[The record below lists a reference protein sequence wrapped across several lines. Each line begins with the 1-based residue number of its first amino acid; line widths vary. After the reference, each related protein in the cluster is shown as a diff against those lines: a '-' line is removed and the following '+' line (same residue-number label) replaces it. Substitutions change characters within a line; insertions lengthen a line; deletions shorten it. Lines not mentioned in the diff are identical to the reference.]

1 MFCHILEH
9 QRILFIK
16 MIVQIS
22 NGTVFFG
29 ANDVFENID
38 FTVNEGE
45 RIALVGRNGSGKTTL
60 LKVLTGECELSSGQ
74 LIKANKTSMSYLKQN
89 ALALSDQTIRE
100 VFDEVFSDLKQLE
113 KQIDDLSKQL
123 ENNHDDKLIEKFTDL
138 QEEYKYLGGYTYQA
152 ETLSVLS
159 GFGFKEADL
168 DRKVSSFSGGEKTK
182 IAFASLLLAKPDLLL
197 LDEPTNHLDLS
208 TIEWL
213 ENYLAKYK
221 KALVIVSHD
230 RTFIDKCVNVVYELE
245 YGSISRYAGN
255 YSSFVEQKKN
265 NLIKQEAA
273 YKRQQKDIKRL
284 EELIEK
290 FRYKKNKAA
299 FAQSKIKYLERMERI
314 EDPKKADTKSF
325 KAKFVCGVRGG
336 KNVLSLDHYK
346 IGYDKPLAEI
356 TLEIHK
362 GDRICVMGD
371 NGTGKS
377 TLLKTIIDEVE
388 SLGGYKMFGHQIEV
402 GYFDQ
407 NLANFHSGN
416 TVLEEL
422 WNDYPDL
429 DMYKVRSVLGTF
441 LFTSDEVFKE
451 VNVLSGGEK
460 VRLSLAKLML
470 KKANFLILDE
480 PTNHLDIISKEA
492 LENALNEYDGT
503 ILFVSHDRYFIKK
516 IATSCLVINKDNVEY
531 YPDGY
536 KDYIDVKVKEE
547 IIKEKQEKEDKPLKE
562 LKKKPKYNITKLENE
577 ISLMEDILEDKRA
590 LRYEPEYY
598 QDMNKMKELD
608 EEIDD
613 IHNQIHALEEKW
625 EEAMQE
631 QESKNM

>member
-1 MFCHILEH
+1 
-9 QRILFIK
+9 

-38 FTVNEGE
+38 FTVNENE

-60 LKVLTGECELSSGQ
+60 LKVLTGEVELSSGQ
-74 LIKANKTSMSYLKQN
+74 FIKANKTVVSYLEQN
-89 ALALSDQTIRE
+89 ALINAKETIRE
-100 VFDEVFSDLKQLE
+100 FFDSVFKNIKDIERQMEEVSRQLE
-113 KQIDDLSKQL
+113 TD
-123 ENNHDDKLIEKFTDL
+123 HDEKLIEKYSL
-138 QEEYKYLGGYTYQA
+138 LEEEYKYMGGYTYHG
-152 ETLSVLS
+152 EMLSVLN
-159 GFGFKEADL
+159 GFGFREEDL
-168 DRKVSSFSGGEKTK
+168 NRPIASFSGGEKTK
-182 IAFASLLLAKPDLLL
+182 IAFAGLLLSKPDLLL

-221 KALVIVSHD
+221 KAMVIVSHD
-230 RTFIDKCVNVVYELE
+230 RTFLDRTVNVVYELE
-245 YGSISRYAGN
+245 YGGIKRYAGN

-265 NLIKQEAA
+265 DLIRQEAA

-299 FAQSKIKYLERMERI
+299 FAQSKIKYLERMEKI
-314 EDPKKADTKSF
+314 EDPKKADTKAF

-336 KNVLSLDHYK
+336 KNVLSLDHFK
-346 IGYDKPLAEI
+346 VGYDKPLAEV

-377 TLLKTIIDEVE
+377 TLLKSVIGEIKPLD
-388 SLGGYKMFGHQIEV
+388 GYMMFGHQIEA

-422 WNDYPDL
+422 WNEYPDL
-429 DMYKVRSVLGTF
+429 DMYKIRSVLGAF
-441 LFTSDEVFKE
+441 LFSADEVFKE
-451 VNVLSGGEK
+451 VSVLSGGEK
-460 VRLSLAKLML
+460 VRLSLAKLMM

-492 LENALNEYDGT
+492 LENALSEYDGT

-516 IATSCLVINKDNVEY
+516 IATSCLVINKDKVTY

-536 KDYIDVKVKEE
+536 KDYIDVRIKEEKKEEVKEN
-547 IIKEKQEKEDKPLKE
+547 KPLKE
-562 LKKKPKYNITKLENE
+562 IKQKPKYNISRLENE

-625 EEAMQE
+625 EEAMRFE
-631 QESKNM
+631 EEKNR

>member
-1 MFCHILEH
+1 
-9 QRILFIK
+9 

-22 NGTVFFG
+22 DGTVFFG
-29 ANDVFENID
+29 ANDVFEHID
-38 FTVNEGE
+38 FTVNENE

-74 LIKANKTSMSYLKQN
+74 LIKANKTVISYLKQN
-89 ALALSDQTIRE
+89 ALNNCTDTVRE
-100 VFDEVFSDLKQLE
+100 VFDDVFRDIKDLEKQLE
-113 KQIDDLSKQL
+113 EVQKQL
-123 ENNHDDKLIEKFTDL
+123 ESDHDEKLIEKYSRL
-138 QEEYKYLGGYTYQA
+138 EEEYKYLGGYSYQS
-152 ETLSVLS
+152 EMMSVLN
-159 GFGFKEADL
+159 GFGFTMEDL
-168 DRKVSSFSGGEKTK
+168 DRNVSSFSGGEKTK
-182 IAFASLLLAKPDLLL
+182 IAFASLLLSKPDLLL

-213 ENYLAKYK
+213 ENYLSKYK
-221 KALVIVSHD
+221 KAMVIVSHD
-230 RTFIDKCVNVVYELE
+230 RTFIDHTVNVVYELE
-245 YGSISRYAGN
+245 YGGIRRYAGN

-265 NLIKQEAA
+265 DLIRQEAA
-273 YKRQQKDIKRL
+273 YRRQQKDIKRL

-299 FAQSKIKYLERMERI
+299 FAQSKIKYLERMEKI
-314 EDPKKADTKSF
+314 DDPKKADTKSF
-325 KAKFVCGVRGG
+325 KAHFVCGVRGG
-336 KNVLSLDHYK
+336 KNVLSLDHFQV
-346 IGYDKPLAEI
+346 GYDVPLAEV

-377 TLLKTIIDEVE
+377 TLLKTIIGQLEP
-388 SLGGYKMFGHQIEV
+388 LGGYMMLGHQIEI

-407 NLANFHSGN
+407 NLADFKSGN

-422 WNDYPDL
+422 WNEYPDL
-429 DMYKVRSVLGTF
+429 DMYKVRSVLGAF
-441 LFTSDEVFKE
+441 LFTADEVFKE

-516 IATSCLVINKDNVEY
+516 IATSCLVIDKDKVTY

-547 IIKEKQEKEDKPLKE
+547 LQKDKEPKEEKTPLKQ
-562 LKKKPKYNITKLENE
+562 LKQRPKYNIGRLENE

-598 QDMNKMKELD
+598 QDMNKMRELD
-608 EEIDD
+608 EEIDE

-625 EEAMQE
+625 EEAMKYE
-631 QESKNM
+631 EEKNR

>member
-1 MFCHILEH
+1 
-9 QRILFIK
+9 

-22 NGTVFFG
+22 NGTVYFG
-29 ANDVFENID
+29 ANDVFDNID
-38 FTVNEGE
+38 FTVNENE

-74 LIKANKTSMSYLKQN
+74 LIKANKTSISYLKQN
-89 ALALSDQTIRE
+89 ALALSEDTIGE
-100 VFDEVFSDLKQLE
+100 VFDQVFAKLKDLE
-113 KQIDDLSKQL
+113 KQMEELSDAMK
-123 ENNHDDKLIEKFTDL
+123 EDPDEKLINKYSAL
-138 QEEYKYLGGYTYQA
+138 QEEYKYLGGYTYQS
-152 ETLSVLS
+152 EMLSVLA
-159 GFGFKEADL
+159 GFGFKESDL
-168 DRKVSSFSGGEKTK
+168 ERKVSSFSGGEKTK

-221 KALVIVSHD
+221 KAMVIVSHD
-230 RTFIDKCVNVVYELE
+230 RMFLDKTVNVVYELE
-245 YGSISRYAGN
+245 YGSIRRYAGN

-265 NLIKQEAA
+265 DLIRQESA
-273 YKRQQKDIKRL
+273 YRRQQKDIKRL

-314 EDPKKADTKSF
+314 EDPKKADTKAF

-336 KNVLSLDHYK
+336 KNVLSLDHFEV
-346 IGYDKPLAEI
+346 GYDKPLANVS
-356 TLEIHK
+356 LEIK
-362 GDRICVMGD
+362 RGDRICVMGD

-377 TLLKTIIDEVE
+377 TLLKSIIGETKP
-388 SLGGYKMFGHQIEV
+388 LGGYMMLGHQIQI

-407 NLANFHSGN
+407 NLANFHNGN

-422 WNDYPDL
+422 WNEHPDL
-429 DMYKVRSVLGTF
+429 DMFKIRSVLGAF
-441 LFTSDEVFKE
+441 LFTADEVFKE
-451 VNVLSGGEK
+451 VDVLSGGEK
-460 VRLSLAKLML
+460 VRLSLAKLMM

-503 ILFVSHDRYFIKK
+503 ILFVSHDRYFIRK
-516 IATSCLVINKDNVEY
+516 IATSCLVIDTDKVTY

-536 KDYIDVKVKEE
+536 KDYIDAKTKEAPEKVKEE
-547 IIKEKQEKEDKPLKE
+547 KNEVPLKE
-562 LKKKPKYNITKLENE
+562 LKQKPKYNIKRLENE

-598 QDMNKMKELD
+598 QDMKKMAELD
-608 EEIDD
+608 DEIDE
-613 IHNQIHALEEKW
+613 IHNKIHALEEKW
-625 EEAMQE
+625 EEAMLFE
-631 QESKNM
+631 EEKNK

>member
-1 MFCHILEH
+1 
-9 QRILFIK
+9 

-22 NGTVFFG
+22 NGTVYFG

-38 FTVNEGE
+38 FTVNENE

-60 LKVLTGECELSSGQ
+60 LKVLTGEVELSSGQ
-74 LIKANKTSMSYLKQN
+74 YIKANKTVVSYLEQN
-89 ALALSDQTIRE
+89 ALISSELSIRE
-100 VFDEVFSDLKQLE
+100 YFDTVFKDIKDVEKKMEEVSRQLE
-113 KQIDDLSKQL
+113 SDH
-123 ENNHDDKLIEKFTDL
+123 NDKLIEKYSAL
-138 QEEYKYLGGYTYQA
+138 EEEYKYIGGYTYNG
-152 ETLSVLS
+152 EMLSVLN
-159 GFGFKEADL
+159 GFGFREEDL
-168 DRKVSSFSGGEKTK
+168 DRPIISFSGGEKTK
-182 IAFASLLLAKPDLLL
+182 IAFAGLLLAKPDLLL

-221 KALVIVSHD
+221 KAMVIVSHD
-230 RTFIDKCVNVVYELE
+230 RTFLDKTVNVVYELE
-245 YGSISRYAGN
+245 YGTIKRYAGN

-265 NLIKQEAA
+265 DLIRQEAA

-299 FAQSKIKYLERMERI
+299 FAQSKIKYLERMEKI
-314 EDPKKADTKSF
+314 EDPKKADTKAF

-336 KNVLSLDHYK
+336 RNVLSLDHFRV
-346 IGYDKPLAEI
+346 GYDKPLAEV

-377 TLLKTIIDEVE
+377 TLLKSIIGEVE
-388 SLGGYKMFGHQIEV
+388 PLGGYMMFGHQIEV

-422 WNDYPDL
+422 WNEYPDL
-429 DMYKVRSVLGTF
+429 DMYKIRSVLGAF
-441 LFTSDEVFKE
+441 LFSADEVFKE

-460 VRLSLAKLML
+460 VRLSLAKLMM

-516 IATSCLVINKDNVEY
+516 IATSCLVIDEDKVTY

-547 IIKEKQEKEDKPLKE
+547 SKEEVKENKPLKQI
-562 LKKKPKYNITKLENE
+562 KQKPKYNISRLENE

-625 EEAMQE
+625 EEAMRFE
-631 QESKNM
+631 EEKNK

>member
-1 MFCHILEH
+1 MLI
-9 QRILFIK
+9 Q
-16 MIVQIS
+16 VS
-22 NGTVFFG
+22 SGTVFYG

-38 FTVNEGE
+38 FTINENE
-45 RIALVGRNGSGKTTL
+45 RVALVGRNGSGKTTL
-60 LKVLTGECELSSGQ
+60 LKVLTGQQDLSSGQ
-74 LIKANKTSMSYLKQN
+74 VFKNNKITISYLEQN
-89 ALALSDQTIRE
+89 ALINSNKTIRQEFEE
-100 VFDEVFSDLKQLE
+100 VFKDLLE
-113 KQIDDLSKQL
+113 KEKRIEELSKQL
-123 ENNHDDKLIEKFTDL
+123 ETNHDTKLIEQFSKL
-138 QEEYKYLGGYTYQA
+138 QDEFKLEGGYTY
-152 ETLSVLS
+152 ESEMYTVLA
-159 GFGFKEADL
+159 GFGFKKEDI
-168 DRKVSSFSGGEKTK
+168 DRNVSSFSGGEKTK
-182 IAFASLLLAKPDLLL
+182 IAFAKLLLAKPDLLL

-221 KALVIVSHD
+221 KAMIIVSHD
-230 RTFIDKCVNVVYELE
+230 RTFLDKTVNVVFELE
-245 YGSISRYAGN
+245 YGNIKRYAGN

-265 NLIKQEAA
+265 DFIHQEAA

-299 FAQSKIKYLERMERI
+299 FAQSKIKYLERMEKI
-314 EDPKKADTKSF
+314 EDPKKADNKTF
-325 KAKFVCGVRGG
+325 KAKFICGVRGG
-336 KNVLSLDHYK
+336 RSVLSLDHFK
-346 IGYDKPLAEI
+346 VGYDSPLAEV
-356 TLEIHK
+356 TLNIER
-362 GDRICVMGD
+362 GNRICVMGD

-377 TLLKTIIDEVE
+377 TLLKTIIGQIEPLD
-388 SLGGYKMFGHQIEV
+388 GYMNLGHQIEI

-407 NLANFHSGN
+407 TLANFHSGN
-416 TVLEEL
+416 TILEEL

-429 DMYKVRSVLGTF
+429 DMYKIRSTLGAF
-441 LFTSDEVFKE
+441 LFTADEVFKE
-451 VNVLSGGEK
+451 VSVLSGGEK

-480 PTNHLDIISKEA
+480 PTNHLDILSKEA

-516 IATSCLVINKDNVEY
+516 IATSCLVIEENNVSY

-536 KDYIDVKVKEE
+536 KDYIDVKKIEEYKKEDT
-547 IIKEKQEKEDKPLKE
+547 KQEVPLKQI
-562 LKKKPKYNITKLENE
+562 KKKPKYNIDKLERQ

-590 LRYEPEYY
+590 LRFEPEYY

-613 IHNQIHALEEKW
+613 VHNQIHALEEQW
-625 EEAMQE
+625 EQAMLE
-631 QESKNM
+631 QDKLDNKED

>member
-1 MFCHILEH
+1 
-9 QRILFIK
+9 

-22 NGTVFFG
+22 NGTVYFG

-38 FTVNEGE
+38 FTVNENE

-60 LKVLTGECELSSGQ
+60 LKVLTGEVELSSGQ
-74 LIKANKTSMSYLKQN
+74 YIKANKTVVSYLEQN
-89 ALALSDQTIRE
+89 ALISSELSIRE
-100 VFDEVFSDLKQLE
+100 YFDTVFKDIKDVEKKMEEVSRQLE
-113 KQIDDLSKQL
+113 SDH
-123 ENNHDDKLIEKFTDL
+123 NDKLIEKYSAL
-138 QEEYKYLGGYTYQA
+138 EEEYKYIGGYTYNG
-152 ETLSVLS
+152 EMLSVLN
-159 GFGFKEADL
+159 GFGFREEDL
-168 DRKVSSFSGGEKTK
+168 DRPIISFSGGEKTK
-182 IAFASLLLAKPDLLL
+182 IAFAGLLLAKPDLLL

-221 KALVIVSHD
+221 KAMVIVSHD
-230 RTFIDKCVNVVYELE
+230 RTFLDKTVNVVYELE
-245 YGSISRYAGN
+245 YGTIKRYAGN

-265 NLIKQEAA
+265 DLIRQEAA

-299 FAQSKIKYLERMERI
+299 FAQSKIKYLERMEKI
-314 EDPKKADTKSF
+314 EDPKKADTKAF

-336 KNVLSLDHYK
+336 RNVLSLDHFRV
-346 IGYDKPLAEI
+346 GYDTPLAEV

-377 TLLKTIIDEVE
+377 TLLKSIIGEVE
-388 SLGGYKMFGHQIEV
+388 PLGGYMMFGHQIEV

-422 WNDYPDL
+422 WNEYPDL
-429 DMYKVRSVLGTF
+429 DMYKIRSVLGAF
-441 LFTSDEVFKE
+441 LFSADEVFKE

-460 VRLSLAKLML
+460 VRLSLAKLMM

-516 IATSCLVINKDNVEY
+516 IATSCLVIDEDKVTY
-531 YPDGY
+531 YSDGY

-547 IIKEKQEKEDKPLKE
+547 SKEEVKENKPLKQI
-562 LKKKPKYNITKLENE
+562 KQKPKYNISRLENE

-625 EEAMQE
+625 EEAMRFE
-631 QESKNM
+631 EEKNK

>member
-1 MFCHILEH
+1 
-9 QRILFIK
+9 

-22 NGTVFFG
+22 NGTVYFG

-38 FTVNEGE
+38 FTVNENE

-60 LKVLTGECELSSGQ
+60 LKVLTGEVELSSGQ
-74 LIKANKTSMSYLKQN
+74 FIKANKTVISYLEQN
-89 ALALSDQTIRE
+89 ALINSEETIRE
-100 VFDEVFSDLKQLE
+100 FFDSVFRNIKDIERQMEEV
-113 KQIDDLSKQL
+113 SKQL
-123 ENNHDDKLIEKFTDL
+123 ETDHDEKLIEKYSAL
-138 QEEYKYLGGYTYQA
+138 EEEYKYIGGYTYHG
-152 ETLSVLS
+152 EMLSVLN
-159 GFGFKEADL
+159 GFGFAETDL
-168 DRKVSSFSGGEKTK
+168 DRPIISFSGGEKTK
-182 IAFASLLLAKPDLLL
+182 IAFAGLLLSKPDLLL

-221 KALVIVSHD
+221 KAMVIVSHD
-230 RTFIDKCVNVVYELE
+230 RTFLDKTVNVVYELE
-245 YGSISRYAGN
+245 YGSIKRYAGN

-265 NLIKQEAA
+265 DLIRQEAA

-299 FAQSKIKYLERMERI
+299 FAQSKIKYLERMDKI
-314 EDPKKADTKSF
+314 EDPKKADTKAF

-336 KNVLSLDHYK
+336 KNVLSLDHFK
-346 IGYDKPLAEI
+346 VGYEKPLAEV

-377 TLLKTIIDEVE
+377 TLLKTIIGEVKP
-388 SLGGYKMFGHQIEV
+388 LDGYMMFGHQIEV

-422 WNDYPDL
+422 WNEYPDL
-429 DMYKVRSVLGTF
+429 DMYKIRSVLGAF
-441 LFTSDEVFKE
+441 LFSADEVFKE

-460 VRLSLAKLML
+460 VRLSLAKLMM

-492 LENALNEYDGT
+492 LENALSEYDGT

-516 IATSCLVINKDNVEY
+516 IATSCLVIDEDKVTY

-547 IIKEKQEKEDKPLKE
+547 KKEEVRENKPLKE
-562 LKKKPKYNITKLENE
+562 IKQKPKYNISRLENE

-598 QDMNKMKELD
+598 QDMNRMRELD

-625 EEAMQE
+625 EEAMRFE
-631 QESKNM
+631 EEKNK

>member
-1 MFCHILEH
+1 
-9 QRILFIK
+9 

-22 NGTVFFG
+22 NGTVYFG
-29 ANDVFENID
+29 ANNVFENID
-38 FTVNEGE
+38 FTVNENE

-74 LIKANKTSMSYLKQN
+74 LIKANKTSISYLKQN
-89 ALALSDQTIRE
+89 ALALSEDTIGE
-100 VFDEVFSDLKQLE
+100 VFDQVFAKLKDLE
-113 KQIDDLSKQL
+113 KQMEELSDAMK
-123 ENNHDDKLIEKFTDL
+123 EDPDEKLINKYSAL
-138 QEEYKYLGGYTYQA
+138 QEEYKYLGGYTYQS
-152 ETLSVLS
+152 EMLSVLA
-159 GFGFKEADL
+159 GFGFKESDL
-168 DRKVSSFSGGEKTK
+168 ERKVSSFSGGEKTK

-221 KALVIVSHD
+221 KAMVIVSHD
-230 RTFIDKCVNVVYELE
+230 RMFLDKTVNVVYELE
-245 YGSISRYAGN
+245 YGSIRRYAGN

-265 NLIKQEAA
+265 DLIRQESA
-273 YKRQQKDIKRL
+273 YRRQQKDIKRL

-314 EDPKKADTKSF
+314 EDPKKADTKAF

-336 KNVLSLDHYK
+336 KNVLSLDHFEV
-346 IGYDKPLAEI
+346 GYDKPLANVS
-356 TLEIHK
+356 LEIK
-362 GDRICVMGD
+362 RGDRICVMGD

-377 TLLKTIIDEVE
+377 TLLKSIIGETKP
-388 SLGGYKMFGHQIEV
+388 LGGYMMLGHQIQI

-407 NLANFHSGN
+407 NLANFHNGN

-422 WNDYPDL
+422 WNEHPDL
-429 DMYKVRSVLGTF
+429 DMFKIRSVLGAF
-441 LFTSDEVFKE
+441 LFTADEVFKE
-451 VNVLSGGEK
+451 VDVLSGGEK
-460 VRLSLAKLML
+460 VRLSLAKLMM

-503 ILFVSHDRYFIKK
+503 ILFVSHDRYFIRK
-516 IATSCLVINKDNVEY
+516 IATSCLVIDTDKVTY

-536 KDYIDVKVKEE
+536 KDYIDAKVKEAPEKVKEE
-547 IIKEKQEKEDKPLKE
+547 KNEVPLKE
-562 LKKKPKYNITKLENE
+562 LKQKPKYNIKRLENE

-598 QDMNKMKELD
+598 QDMKKMAELD
-608 EEIDD
+608 DEIDE
-613 IHNQIHALEEKW
+613 IHNKIHALEEKW
-625 EEAMQE
+625 EEAMLFE
-631 QESKNM
+631 EEKNK

>member
-1 MFCHILEH
+1 
-9 QRILFIK
+9 

-22 NGTVFFG
+22 DGTVFFG
-29 ANDVFENID
+29 ANDVFEHID
-38 FTVNEGE
+38 FTVNENE

-60 LKVLTGECELSSGQ
+60 LKVLTGEVDLSSGQ
-74 LIKANKTSMSYLKQN
+74 LIKSNKTVISYLKQN
-89 ALALSDQTIRE
+89 ALSQSAQTIRE
-100 VFDEVFSDLKQLE
+100 VFDDVFRELKQIE
-113 KQIDDLSKQL
+113 QQL
-123 ENNHDDKLIEKFTDL
+123 EELSERMKSDHSEKLINQYSALE
-138 QEEYKYLGGYTYQA
+138 EEYKYKGGYTYYG
-152 ETLSVLS
+152 EMLSVLN
-159 GFGFKEADL
+159 GFGFKENDL
-168 DRKVSSFSGGEKTK
+168 DRLVSSFSGGEKTK
-182 IAFASLLLAKPDLLL
+182 IAFASLLLSKPDLLL

-221 KALVIVSHD
+221 KAMVIVSHD
-230 RTFIDKCVNVVYELE
+230 RTFIDRSVNVVYELE
-245 YGSISRYAGN
+245 YGSIKRYAGN

-265 NLIKQEAA
+265 DLIRQEAA
-273 YKRQQKDIKRL
+273 YRRQQKDIKRL

-299 FAQSKIKYLERMERI
+299 FAQSKIKYLERMEKI
-314 EDPKKADTKSF
+314 EDPKKADTKTF
-325 KAKFVCGVRGG
+325 KAKFLCGVRGG
-336 KNVLSLDHYK
+336 KNVLSLDHFK
-346 IGYDKPLAEI
+346 VGYDRPLAEV
-356 TLEIHK
+356 TLEIRR

-377 TLLKTIIDEVE
+377 TLLKSIIGEVE
-388 SLGGYKMFGHQIEV
+388 PLDGYMMLGHQIQI

-407 NLANFHSGN
+407 NLADFHNGN

-422 WNDYPDL
+422 WNDHPELDL
-429 DMYKVRSVLGTF
+429 YQVRSVLGAF
-441 LFTSDEVFKE
+441 LFTADEVFKE

-480 PTNHLDIISKEA
+480 PTNHLDIVSKEA

-516 IATSCLVINKDNVEY
+516 IATSCLVIDSDKVTY

-536 KDYIDVKVKEE
+536 RDYIDARVKEE
-547 IIKEKQEKEDKPLKE
+547 VTKEKTVKEEKPLKE
-562 LKKKPKYNITKLENE
+562 LKQKPKYNLKRLENE

-598 QDMNKMKELD
+598 QDMTKMKELD
-608 EEIDD
+608 EEIDE

-625 EEAMQE
+625 EEAMLYE
-631 QESKNM
+631 EEKNKGGS

>member
-1 MFCHILEH
+1 MLI
-9 QRILFIK
+9 
-16 MIVQIS
+16 QIS

-38 FTVNEGE
+38 LTISENE
-45 RIALVGRNGSGKTTL
+45 RVALVGRNGSGKTTL
-60 LKVLTGECELSSGQ
+60 LKVLTGEQELSSGQ
-74 LIKANKTSMSYLKQN
+74 VFKPQKVVISYLRQN
-89 ALALSDQTIRE
+89 ALISSEKTIRQE
-100 VFDEVFSDLKQLE
+100 FEEVFSDLLE
-113 KQIDDLSKQL
+113 KEKKIDEISEQL
-123 ENNHDDKLIEKFTDL
+123 KNNADTKMIEQLAKL
-138 QEEYKYLGGYTYQA
+138 QEEFKLEGGYTY
-152 ETLSVLS
+152 ESEMYTVLA
-159 GFGFKEADL
+159 GFGFKKEEI
-168 DRKVSSFSGGEKTK
+168 DRQVSSFSGGEKTK
-182 IAFASLLLAKPDLLL
+182 IAFAKLLLAKPDLLL

-221 KALVIVSHD
+221 KAMVIVSHD
-230 RTFIDKCVNVVYELE
+230 RAFLDKTVNVVYELE
-245 YGSISRYAGN
+245 YGSIKRYAGN

-265 NLIKQEAA
+265 DFIHQEAA

-299 FAQSKIKYLERMERI
+299 FAQSKIKYLDRMEKI
-314 EDPKKADTKSF
+314 EDPKKADTKAF

-346 IGYDKPLAEI
+346 VGYDHPLAEI
-356 TLEIHK
+356 SINIER
-362 GDRICVMGD
+362 GNRICVMGD

-377 TLLKTIIDEVE
+377 TLLKSIIGEIKELD
-388 SLGGYKMFGHQIEV
+388 GYMMLGHQIEI

-407 NLANFHSGN
+407 TLANFHSGN

-422 WNDYPDL
+422 WNEYPNL
-429 DMYKVRSVLGTF
+429 DMYQVRSTLGAF
-441 LFTSDEVFKE
+441 LFTADEVFKE

-470 KKANFLILDE
+470 KKANFLVLDE
-480 PTNHLDIISKEA
+480 PTNHLDILSKEA

-516 IATSCLVINKDNVEY
+516 IATSCLVIEEDGVKY

-536 KDYIDVKVKEE
+536 KDYIDTKKTEANVEIKNNKKEE
-547 IIKEKQEKEDKPLKE
+547 TTQKEI
-562 LKKKPKYNITKLENE
+562 KKKPKYNISKIENE

-590 LRYEPEYY
+590 LRFEPEYY
-598 QDMNKMKELD
+598 QDMAKMKELD

-625 EEAMQE
+625 EEAMLE
-631 QESKNM
+631 QEKLDNKED

>member
-1 MFCHILEH
+1 
-9 QRILFIK
+9 

-22 NGTVFFG
+22 DGTVFFG
-29 ANDVFENID
+29 ANDVFEHID
-38 FTVNEGE
+38 FTVNENE

-60 LKVLTGECELSSGQ
+60 LKVLTGEVDLSSGQ
-74 LIKANKTSMSYLKQN
+74 LIKSNKTVISYLKQN
-89 ALALSDQTIRE
+89 ALSQSTQTIRE
-100 VFDEVFSDLKQLE
+100 VFDDVFRELKQIE
-113 KQIDDLSKQL
+113 QQL
-123 ENNHDDKLIEKFTDL
+123 EELSERMKSDHSEKLINQYSALE
-138 QEEYKYLGGYTYQA
+138 EEYKYKGGYTYYG
-152 ETLSVLS
+152 EMLSVLN
-159 GFGFKEADL
+159 GFGFKENDL
-168 DRKVSSFSGGEKTK
+168 DRLVSSFSGGEKTK
-182 IAFASLLLAKPDLLL
+182 IAFASLLLSKPDLLL

-221 KALVIVSHD
+221 KAMVIVSHD
-230 RTFIDKCVNVVYELE
+230 RTFIDRSVNVVYELE
-245 YGSISRYAGN
+245 YGSIKRYAGN

-265 NLIKQEAA
+265 DLIRQEAA
-273 YKRQQKDIKRL
+273 YRRQQKDIRRL

-299 FAQSKIKYLERMERI
+299 FAQSKIKYLERMEKI
-314 EDPKKADTKSF
+314 EDPKKADTKTF
-325 KAKFVCGVRGG
+325 KAKFLCGVRGG
-336 KNVLSLDHYK
+336 KNVLSLDHFK
-346 IGYDKPLAEI
+346 VGYDRPLAEV
-356 TLEIHK
+356 TLEIRR

-377 TLLKTIIDEVE
+377 TLLKSIIGEVE
-388 SLGGYKMFGHQIEV
+388 PLDGYMMLGHQIQI

-407 NLANFHSGN
+407 NLADFHNGN

-422 WNDYPDL
+422 WNDHPELDL
-429 DMYKVRSVLGTF
+429 YQVRSVLGAF
-441 LFTSDEVFKE
+441 LFTADEVFKE

-480 PTNHLDIISKEA
+480 PTNHLDIVSKEA

-516 IATSCLVINKDNVEY
+516 IATSCLVIDSDKVTY

-536 KDYIDVKVKEE
+536 RDYIDARVKEE
-547 IIKEKQEKEDKPLKE
+547 VTKEKTVKEEKPLKE
-562 LKKKPKYNITKLENE
+562 LKQKPKYNLKRLENE

-598 QDMNKMKELD
+598 QDMTKMKELD
-608 EEIDD
+608 EEIDE

-625 EEAMQE
+625 EEAMLYE
-631 QESKNM
+631 EEKNKGGS

>member
-1 MFCHILEH
+1 
-9 QRILFIK
+9 

-22 NGTVFFG
+22 DGTVYFG
-29 ANDVFENID
+29 ANDVFANID
-38 FTVNEGE
+38 FTVNENE

-74 LIKANKTSMSYLKQN
+74 LIKANKTTISYLKQN
-89 ALALSDQTIRE
+89 ALALSEATIRE
-100 VFDEVFSDLKQLE
+100 IFDDVFKELKDLE
-113 KQIDDLSKQL
+113 KQIEEISKQM
-123 ENNHDDKLIEKFTDL
+123 ESDHDEKLIEKYSRL
-138 QEEYKYLGGYTYQA
+138 EEDYKYAGGYTYHS
-152 ETLSVLS
+152 EMLSVLN
-159 GFGFKEADL
+159 GFGFKEEDL

-182 IAFASLLLAKPDLLL
+182 IAFAGLLLSKPDLLL

-213 ENYLAKYK
+213 ENYLSKYK
-221 KALVIVSHD
+221 KAMVIVSHD
-230 RTFIDKCVNVVYELE
+230 RVFLDRSVNVVYELE
-245 YGSISRYAGN
+245 YGGIKRYAGN
-255 YSSFVEQKKN
+255 YSSFVEQKRN
-265 NLIKQEAA
+265 DLVRQEAA
-273 YKRQQKDIKRL
+273 YRRQQKDIKRL

-299 FAQSKIKYLERMERI
+299 FAQSKIKYLERMEKI
-314 EDPKKADTKSF
+314 DDPKKADTKAF
-325 KAKFVCGVRGG
+325 KAKFQCAVRGG
-336 KNVLSLDHYK
+336 KNVLSLDHFK
-346 IGYDKPLAEI
+346 VGYDKPLAEVS
-356 TLEIHK
+356 LEIQR
-362 GDRICVMGD
+362 GERICVMGD

-377 TLLKTIIDEVE
+377 TLLKSIIGEVE
-388 SLGGYKMFGHQIEV
+388 PLGGYMMLGHQIQI

-429 DMYKVRSVLGTF
+429 DMYKIRSVLGAF

-460 VRLSLAKLML
+460 VRLSLAKLMM

-516 IATSCLVINKDNVEY
+516 IATSCLVIDEDKVTY

-536 KDYIDVKVKEE
+536 KDYIDTKVKEE
-547 IIKEKQEKEDKPLKE
+547 TNKPKAEKNDRPLKE
-562 LKKKPKYNITKLENE
+562 IKQKPKYNLKRLENE

-598 QDMNKMKELD
+598 QDMKKMAELD
-608 EEIDD
+608 DEIDE

-625 EEAMQE
+625 EEAMLYE
-631 QESKNM
+631 EEKNK

>member
-1 MFCHILEH
+1 ML
-9 QRILFIK
+9 
-16 MIVQIS
+16 VQINS
-22 NGTVFFG
+22 GTVFFG

-38 FTVNEGE
+38 FTINENE
-45 RIALVGRNGSGKTTL
+45 KIALVGRNGSGKTTL
-60 LKVLTGECELSSGQ
+60 LKVLTGEEELSSGQ
-74 LIKANKTSMSYLKQN
+74 LIKANKTTIAYLKQN
-89 ALALSDQTIRE
+89 ALALSEKTIRE
-100 VFDEVFSDLKQLE
+100 EFNDVFKDILSIE
-113 KQIDDLSKQL
+113 KQMEELSEILKT
-123 ENNHDDKLIEKFTDL
+123 NHDDSLIEKYTSL
-138 QEEYKYLGGYTYQA
+138 EEEYKYLGGYTYHG
-152 ETLSVLS
+152 EMLSVLN
-159 GFGFKEADL
+159 GFGFSEKDI
-168 DRKVSSFSGGEKTK
+168 DRKISSFSGGEKTK
-182 IAFASLLLAKPDLLL
+182 IAFACLLLSKPDLLL

-230 RTFIDKCVNVVYELE
+230 RTFLDKSVNVVYELE
-245 YGSISRYAGN
+245 YGSIKRYAGN

-265 NLIKQEAA
+265 DLIRQEAA

-299 FAQSKIKYLERMERI
+299 FAQSKIKYLERMDKI
-314 EDPKKADTKSF
+314 EDPKKADTKTF
-325 KAKFVCGVRGG
+325 KAKFVCGVKGG
-336 KNVLSLDHYK
+336 KNVLSLDHFK
-346 IGYDKPLAEI
+346 VGYDKVLAEV
-356 TLEIHK
+356 TLDIKK

-377 TLLKTIIDEVE
+377 TLLKTIIGQIP
-388 SLGGYKMFGHQIEV
+388 SLGGYMMFGHQIETA
-402 GYFDQ
+402 YFDQ

-429 DMYKVRSVLGTF
+429 DMYTVRSVLGAF
-441 LFTSDEVFKE
+441 LFSADEVFKE
-451 VNVLSGGEK
+451 VSVLSGGEK

-480 PTNHLDIISKEA
+480 PTNHLDILSKEA
-492 LENALNEYDGT
+492 LENSLKEYDGT

-516 IATSCLVINKDNVEY
+516 IATSCLVIDEDKVTY

-536 KDYIDVKVKEE
+536 KDYIDNKVKEE
-547 IIKEKQEKEDKPLKE
+547 ISKEKVEKETKPLKE
-562 LKKKPKYNITKLENE
+562 LKQKPKYNIKKLEAE

-613 IHNQIHALEEKW
+613 IHNQIHALEVKW
-625 EEAMQE
+625 EEAME
-631 QESKNM
+631 FEESKNN

>member
-1 MFCHILEH
+1 
-9 QRILFIK
+9 
-16 MIVQIS
+16 MIAQIS
-22 NGTVFFG
+22 NGTVYFG

-38 FTVNEGE
+38 FTVNENE

-60 LKVLTGECELSSGQ
+60 LKVLTGENELASGQ
-74 LIKANKTSMSYLKQN
+74 FIKANKTTISYLEQN
-89 ALALSDQTIRE
+89 ALINSNQSVKE
-100 VFDEVFSDLKQLE
+100 YFDEVFKDIIEIE
-113 KQIDDLSKQL
+113 KQMAEVSKML
-123 ENNHDDKLIEKFTDL
+123 ETSHDDKLIEKYSAL
-138 QEEYKYLGGYTYQA
+138 EEEYKYVGGYTYQS
-152 ETLSVLS
+152 EMYSVLN
-159 GFGFKEADL
+159 GFGFKQEDIN
-168 DRKVSSFSGGEKTK
+168 RNISSFSGGEKTK
-182 IAFASLLLAKPDLLL
+182 IAFAGLLLSKPDLLL

-221 KALVIVSHD
+221 KAMVIVSHD
-230 RTFIDKCVNVVYELE
+230 RTFIDKTVNVVYELE
-245 YGSISRYAGN
+245 YGGIKRYAGN

-265 NLIKQEAA
+265 DLIRQESA

-314 EDPKKADTKSF
+314 EDPKKADTKAF

-336 KNVLSLDHYK
+336 KTVLSLDHFK
-346 IGYDKPLAEI
+346 VGYDKPLAEVS
-356 TLEIHK
+356 LEIHK

-377 TLLKTIIDEVE
+377 TLLKSIIGDVKP
-388 SLGGYKMFGHQIEV
+388 LDGYMMFGHQIET

-422 WNDYPDL
+422 WNEYPDL
-429 DMYKVRSVLGTF
+429 DMYKIRSVLGAF
-441 LFTSDEVFKE
+441 LFTADEVFKE

-516 IATSCLVINKDNVEY
+516 IATSCLVIDEDKVTY

-536 KDYIDVKVKEE
+536 KDYIDVKAKEE
-547 IIKEKQEKEDKPLKE
+547 IKEEKEKKESKPLKE
-562 LKKKPKYNITKLENE
+562 IKQKPKYNISRLENE

-598 QDMNKMKELD
+598 QDMKKMAELD
-608 EEIDD
+608 DEIDE
-613 IHNQIHALEEKW
+613 IHNKIHALEEKW
-625 EEAMQE
+625 EEAMKFE
-631 QESKNM
+631 EEKNKEV

>member
-1 MFCHILEH
+1 
-9 QRILFIK
+9 

-22 NGTVFFG
+22 DGTVFFG
-29 ANDVFENID
+29 ANDVFEHID
-38 FTVNEGE
+38 FTVNENE

-74 LIKANKTSMSYLKQN
+74 LIKANKTSVSYLKQN
-89 ALALSDQTIRE
+89 ALALSEETIRE
-100 VFDEVFSDLKQLE
+100 VFDDVFKQIKDLE
-113 KQIDDLSKQL
+113 KQIAEVSKQM
-123 ENNHDDKLIEKFTDL
+123 ESDHDEKLIEKYARL
-138 QEEYKYLGGYTYQA
+138 EEEYKYAGGYTYHS
-152 ETLSVLS
+152 EMLSVLN
-159 GFGFKEADL
+159 GFGFKEEDL

-182 IAFASLLLAKPDLLL
+182 IAFAGLLLSKPDLLL

-213 ENYLAKYK
+213 ENYLSKYK
-221 KALVIVSHD
+221 KAMVIVSHD
-230 RTFIDKCVNVVYELE
+230 RVFLDRSVNVVYELE
-245 YGSISRYAGN
+245 YGGIKRYAGN

-265 NLIKQEAA
+265 DLVRQEAA
-273 YKRQQKDIKRL
+273 YRRQQKDIKRL

-314 EDPKKADTKSF
+314 DDPKKADTKAF
-325 KAKFVCGVRGG
+325 KAKFQCAVRGG
-336 KNVLSLDHYK
+336 KNVLSLDHFK
-346 IGYDKPLAEI
+346 VGYDKPLAEVS
-356 TLEIHK
+356 LEIQR
-362 GDRICVMGD
+362 GERICVMGD

-377 TLLKTIIDEVE
+377 TLLKSIIGEVE
-388 SLGGYKMFGHQIEV
+388 PLGGYMMLGHQIQI

-429 DMYKVRSVLGTF
+429 DMYKIRSVLGAF

-460 VRLSLAKLML
+460 VRLSLAKLMM

-516 IATSCLVINKDNVEY
+516 IATSCLVIDQNKVTY

-536 KDYIDVKVKEE
+536 KDYIDIKAKEE
-547 IIKEKQEKEDKPLKE
+547 EAKPKQEKNEKPLKE
-562 LKKKPKYNITKLENE
+562 LKQKPKYNLKRLENE

-598 QDMNKMKELD
+598 QDMKKMAELD
-608 EEIDD
+608 DEIDE

-625 EEAMQE
+625 EEAMLYE
-631 QESKNM
+631 EEKNK

>member
-1 MFCHILEH
+1 
-9 QRILFIK
+9 

-22 NGTVFFG
+22 NGTVYFG

-38 FTVNEGE
+38 FTVNENE

-74 LIKANKTSMSYLKQN
+74 LIKANKTSISYLKQN
-89 ALALSDQTIRE
+89 ALALSEDTIGE
-100 VFDEVFSDLKQLE
+100 VFDQVFAKLKDLE
-113 KQIDDLSKQL
+113 KQMEELSDAMK
-123 ENNHDDKLIEKFTDL
+123 EDPDEKLINKYSAL
-138 QEEYKYLGGYTYQA
+138 QEEYKYLGGYTYQS
-152 ETLSVLS
+152 EMLSVLA
-159 GFGFKEADL
+159 GFGFKESDL
-168 DRKVSSFSGGEKTK
+168 ERKVSSFSGGEKTK

-221 KALVIVSHD
+221 KAMVIVSHD
-230 RTFIDKCVNVVYELE
+230 RMFLDKTVNVVYELE
-245 YGSISRYAGN
+245 YGSIRRYAGN

-265 NLIKQEAA
+265 DLIRQESA
-273 YKRQQKDIKRL
+273 YCRQQKDIKRL

-314 EDPKKADTKSF
+314 EDPKKADTKAF

-336 KNVLSLDHYK
+336 KNVLSLDHFEV
-346 IGYDKPLAEI
+346 GYDKPLANVS
-356 TLEIHK
+356 LEIK
-362 GDRICVMGD
+362 RGDRICVMGD

-377 TLLKTIIDEVE
+377 TLLKSIIGETKP
-388 SLGGYKMFGHQIEV
+388 LGGYMMLGHQIQI

-407 NLANFHSGN
+407 NLANFHNGN

-422 WNDYPDL
+422 WNEHPDL
-429 DMYKVRSVLGTF
+429 DMFKIRSVLGAF
-441 LFTSDEVFKE
+441 LFTADEVFKE
-451 VNVLSGGEK
+451 VDVLSGGEK
-460 VRLSLAKLML
+460 VRLSLAKLMM

-503 ILFVSHDRYFIKK
+503 ILFVSHDRYFIRK
-516 IATSCLVINKDNVEY
+516 IATSCLVIDTDKVTY

-536 KDYIDVKVKEE
+536 KDYIDAKVKEVPEKVKEE
-547 IIKEKQEKEDKPLKE
+547 KNEVPLKE
-562 LKKKPKYNITKLENE
+562 LKQKPKYNIKRLENE

-598 QDMNKMKELD
+598 QDMKKMAELD
-608 EEIDD
+608 DEIDE
-613 IHNQIHALEEKW
+613 IHNKIHALEEKW
-625 EEAMQE
+625 EEAMLFE
-631 QESKNM
+631 EEKNK

>member
-1 MFCHILEH
+1 
-9 QRILFIK
+9 

-22 NGTVFFG
+22 NGTVYFG

-38 FTVNEGE
+38 FTVNENE

-60 LKVLTGECELSSGQ
+60 LKVLTGEVELSSGQ
-74 LIKANKTSMSYLKQN
+74 FIKANKTVISYLEQN
-89 ALALSDQTIRE
+89 ALINSKLSIRE
-100 VFDEVFSDLKQLE
+100 YFDTVFRDIKDVERQMEEV
-113 KQIDDLSKQL
+113 SKQL
-123 ENNHDDKLIEKFTDL
+123 ESDHNDRLIEKYSAL
-138 QEEYKYLGGYTYQA
+138 EEEYKYMGGYTYNG
-152 ETLSVLS
+152 EMLSVLN
-159 GFGFKEADL
+159 GFGFKEEDL
-168 DRKVSSFSGGEKTK
+168 DRPITSFSGGEKTK
-182 IAFASLLLAKPDLLL
+182 IAFAGLLLSKPDLLL

-221 KALVIVSHD
+221 KAMVIVSHD
-230 RTFIDKCVNVVYELE
+230 RTFLDKTVNVVYELE
-245 YGSISRYAGN
+245 YGSIKRYAGN

-265 NLIKQEAA
+265 DLIRQEAA

-299 FAQSKIKYLERMERI
+299 FAQSKIKYLERMDKI
-314 EDPKKADTKSF
+314 EDPKKADTKAF
-325 KAKFVCGVRGG
+325 KARFVCGVRGG
-336 KNVLSLDHYK
+336 KNVLSLDHFK
-346 IGYDKPLAEI
+346 VGYDKPLAEVS
-356 TLEIHK
+356 LEIHK

-377 TLLKTIIDEVE
+377 TLLKSIIGEVE
-388 SLGGYKMFGHQIEV
+388 PLGGYMMFGHQIEV

-422 WNDYPDL
+422 WNEYPDL
-429 DMYKVRSVLGTF
+429 DMYKIRSVLGAF
-441 LFTSDEVFKE
+441 LFSADEVFKE

-460 VRLSLAKLML
+460 VRLSLAKLMM

-492 LENALNEYDGT
+492 LENALSEYDGT

-516 IATSCLVINKDNVEY
+516 IATSCLVIDEDKVTY

-547 IIKEKQEKEDKPLKE
+547 SKEEVKENKPLKE
-562 LKKKPKYNITKLENE
+562 IKQKPKYNIARLENE

-590 LRYEPEYY
+590 LRFEPEYY
-598 QDMNKMKELD
+598 QDMNRMKELD

-625 EEAMQE
+625 EEAMRFE
-631 QESKNM
+631 EEKNK

>member
-1 MFCHILEH
+1 
-9 QRILFIK
+9 

-22 NGTVFFG
+22 NGTVYFG

-38 FTVNEGE
+38 FTVNENE

-74 LIKANKTSMSYLKQN
+74 LIKANKTSISYLKQN
-89 ALALSDQTIRE
+89 ALALSEDTIGE
-100 VFDEVFSDLKQLE
+100 VFDQVFAKLKDLE
-113 KQIDDLSKQL
+113 KQMEELSDAMK
-123 ENNHDDKLIEKFTDL
+123 EDPDEKLINKYSAL
-138 QEEYKYLGGYTYQA
+138 QEEYKYLGGYTYQS
-152 ETLSVLS
+152 EMLSVLA
-159 GFGFKEADL
+159 GFGFKESDL
-168 DRKVSSFSGGEKTK
+168 ERKVSSFSGGEKTK

-221 KALVIVSHD
+221 KAMVIVSHD
-230 RTFIDKCVNVVYELE
+230 RMFLDKTVNVVYELE
-245 YGSISRYAGN
+245 YGSIRRYAGN

-265 NLIKQEAA
+265 DLIRQESA
-273 YKRQQKDIKRL
+273 YRRQQKDIKRL

-314 EDPKKADTKSF
+314 EDPKKADTKAF

-336 KNVLSLDHYK
+336 KNVLSLDHFEV
-346 IGYDKPLAEI
+346 GYDKPLANVS
-356 TLEIHK
+356 LEIK
-362 GDRICVMGD
+362 RGDRICVMGD

-377 TLLKTIIDEVE
+377 TLLKSIIGETKP
-388 SLGGYKMFGHQIEV
+388 LGGYMMLGHQIQI

-407 NLANFHSGN
+407 NLANFHNGN

-422 WNDYPDL
+422 WNEHPDL
-429 DMYKVRSVLGTF
+429 DMFKIRSVLGAF
-441 LFTSDEVFKE
+441 LFTADEVFKE
-451 VNVLSGGEK
+451 VDVLSGGEK
-460 VRLSLAKLML
+460 VRLSLAKLMM

-503 ILFVSHDRYFIKK
+503 ILFVSHDRYFIRK
-516 IATSCLVINKDNVEY
+516 IATSCLVIDTDKVTY

-536 KDYIDVKVKEE
+536 KDYIDAKVEEAPEKVKEE
-547 IIKEKQEKEDKPLKE
+547 KNEVPLKE
-562 LKKKPKYNITKLENE
+562 LKQKPKYNIKRLENE

-598 QDMNKMKELD
+598 QDMKKMAELD
-608 EEIDD
+608 DEIDE
-613 IHNQIHALEEKW
+613 IHNKIHALEEKW
-625 EEAMQE
+625 EEAMLFE
-631 QESKNM
+631 EEKNK